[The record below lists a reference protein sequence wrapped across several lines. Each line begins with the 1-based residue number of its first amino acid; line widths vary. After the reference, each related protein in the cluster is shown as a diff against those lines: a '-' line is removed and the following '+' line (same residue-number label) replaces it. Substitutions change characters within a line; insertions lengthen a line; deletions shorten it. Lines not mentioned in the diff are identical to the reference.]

1 MTTSHYVDGNGNYI
15 GGFGDGAMPSSGTLV
30 ATAPA
35 SANDTWN
42 GTQWISPPPTAE
54 MVDAEA
60 QRRTDAIFPA
70 EKRDETSLHGVA
82 LLMKG
87 QANWNTADL
96 TAVAAADALWSQVEP
111 IRAAA
116 EVIKAMDPI
125 PDDYADDS
133 RWP

>member
-1 MTTSHYVDGNGNYI
+1 MSKVVNVMTGEVSTGPDVGP
-15 GGFGDGAMPSSGTLV
+15 FR
-30 ATAPA
+30 
-35 SANDTWN
+35 
-42 GTQWISPPPTAE
+42 PTEE

-87 QANWNTADL
+87 QANWNSADL
-96 TAVAAADALWSQVEP
+96 AAVAVADALWSQIEP

-116 EVIKAMDPI
+116 ETIKAMDPI
-125 PDDYADDS
+125 PDDYADNS